1 MVDSIV
7 FYAGLIML
15 LIGLLALLSTRRRRH
30 GALLVG
36 AGMIA
41 MIVVLLL
48 PAHERR
54 SATRES
60 RLDDLMPA
68 WQFRELHATHVAA
81 SPERV
86 SQRSEVSARTTSRS
100 SGRSRPSA
108 VSVAAAEKAF

>member
-1 MVDSIV
+1 MMVDSIV

-15 LIGLLALLSTRRRRH
+15 LIGLLALLSARRRRH

-48 PAHERR
+48 PAHETR
-54 SATRES
+54 SPTRES
-60 RLDDLMPA
+60 RLDDLMPV
-68 WQFRELHATHVAA
+68 WQFDERHAIHVAA

-86 SQRSEVSARTTSRS
+86 FAAIRSVRADDIAFFRMLTTIRCL
-100 SGRSRPSA
+100 
-108 VSVAAAEKAF
+108 